1 MIVDDVIVQHLRFDL
16 LVRAHLLA
24 HGAFHTS
31 QTSAVLVLDEL
42 ANGAHAS
49 VTKVV
54 DVVDVGFLALTL
66 DQAAHG
72 LDDILARERGYHRD
86 RARPD
91 RARSEEHTS
100 ELQSRGHLVCRLL
113 LEKKKNNKN

>member
-72 LDDILARERGYHRD
+72 LDDILARERGIFEWQVATELLVDLD
-86 RARPD
+86 RKSVEREI
-91 RARSEEHTS
+91 RAT
-100 ELQSRGHLVCRLL
+100 
-113 LEKKKNNKN
+113 